1 MFTQLRIFQL
11 QKEHAC
17 STLASF
23 QTLKAKGPG
32 FNNLTAG
39 SAEPVLVG
47 LETGLDL
54 LL

>member
-1 MFTQLRIFQL
+1 MPAVLL
-11 QKEHAC
+11 P
-17 STLASF
+17 ASRP
-23 QTLKAKGPG
+23 LKPKAQVL
-32 FNNLTAG
+32 NLTAG